1 MITYEDL
8 NRQNDRITELSNVL
22 ITLLKD
28 RTMCTNSACCELF
41 SHYIEE
47 VREHLDLIDKNLY
60 GSLLSHGDAEVKHVV
75 DNFMSG
81 SQEIRRITNRYIK
94 DWCPNMSADSLSVA
108 NHEVFYADTE
118 KMFNL
123 ILQRIQDESEK
134 LYPLIRSLRGDM
146 EYAA

>member
-1 MITYEDL
+1 MISYEEL
-8 NRQNDRITELSNVL
+8 NRQNDRITELSNVM

-28 RTMCTNSACCELF
+28 RSMCTNSACCEIF
-41 SHYIEE
+41 STFVEQE
-47 VREHLDLIDKNLY
+47 KDHLDVIDKNLY
-60 GSLLSHGDAEVKHVV
+60 GDLLSHADGEVKNVV

-108 NHEVFYADTE
+108 NHERFYADTE
-118 KMFNL
+118 KMFAL

-134 LYPLIRSLRGDM
+134 LYPLVRKLRGDM